1 MTSDPP
7 FGTLQVDN
15 GVQLKREVGGK
26 LKGIQL
32 YGKWYIGGVPPG
44 VNMQNETKNLA
55 APSPSF
61 DGSIQDVQ
69 VNGETITLAGMS
81 NVCCET
87 SCSGYDWLNFKP
99 PIIKSSIIIEFYL
112 NDFTQFHTIL

>member
-32 YGKWYIGGVPPG
+32 YGKWYVGGVPPG

-69 VNGETITLAGMS
+69 VNGETITLAGTICQMYVPKHHAQA
-81 NVCCET
+81 NLIGLFQATNNE
-87 SCSGYDWLNFKP
+87 KP
-99 PIIKSSIIIEFYL
+99 H
-112 NDFTQFHTIL
+112 NH